1 MMLFAVLVVLM
12 LAVALAIVLWPLFA
26 KSRTRG
32 AQRDDLN
39 VALYKDRSSE
49 LELERDDG
57 TLSDAEFEQALSELQ
72 RDLLVNVDPESE
84 TAQRDTTGGSWLPW
98 VVALLVPVT
107 ALAFYLPLG
116 STDLIGAKPPTAQQ
130 ARSGAMDLERA
141 VTELRQHLKENPDN
155 LDSWEML
162 GRTLNAM
169 GRYEEA
175 ADTYR
180 QAIQAV
186 GEENSLLLGRA
197 QALALAA
204 GNRMSG
210 EPIQLVRRVLGRDA
224 SHPEALWLSG
234 MYAFEQGDFPKA
246 IERWQEVKA
255 QLGEQGELGSTVDS
269 AIAEARARIEGKP
282 SASAGEPA
290 PASTTELQIEVAI
303 VPELADRIEPDDVVF
318 VFAREP
324 GSRMPVAAERRKAG
338 ELPLS
343 ITLNDDASMAN
354 RPLGSFPQLEIV
366 ARISKSGSVSAN
378 PGDIEGVVTTAPDK
392 PVTLTIDRVI
402 R

>member
-1 MMLFAVLVVLM
+1 MTLFAVLVVLM

-26 KSRTRG
+26 ASQARG

-39 VALYKDRSSE
+39 VALYKDRSAE
-49 LELERDDG
+49 LEQERDDG
-57 TLSDAEFEQALSELQ
+57 TLSDAEFEQALHELQ

-130 ARSGAMDLERA
+130 ARSGAPDLERA
-141 VTELRQHLKENPDN
+141 VAELRQHLKENPDN

-175 ADTYR
+175 ADTYG
-180 QAIQAV
+180 QAIEAI

-210 EPIQLVRRVLGRDA
+210 EPIQLVRRVLVRDS

-234 MYAFEQGDFPKA
+234 MYAFEQGDYPKA

-255 QLGEQGELGSTVDS
+255 QLGAEGELGSTVDS
-269 AIAEARARIEGKP
+269 AIAEARARLEGKP
-282 SASAGEPA
+282 SASAGA
-290 PASTTELQIEVAI
+290 PASTTELQIEVA
-303 VPELADRIEPDDVVF
+303 VAPELADRIEPDDTVF

-343 ITLNDDASMAN
+343 ITLNDDASMAD
-354 RPLGSFPQLEIV
+354 RPLGDFPQLEIV

-378 PGDIEGVVTTAPDK
+378 PGDIEGVVTTAPEK
-392 PVTLTIDRVI
+392 PVTLTIDRII